1 MTLVMSARK
10 RLFHALEHYDKSDP
24 ASVIISSIVVVVI
37 AINLIAIILESIPA
51 YAEAYGETFLV
62 IELTSCVFF
71 MIEYLLR
78 IWVCVEA
85 PLDRGQTADDQSSL
99 VTRLRHVVKPMSI
112 IDLIAFLPS
121 ILQVL
126 MPGLDLRFLRI
137 LRLFRV
143 FKLIRYFASLD
154 ILLNVL
160 YDERKNLTGT
170 FLIMLIVLTL
180 AASALYVVERDVQTR
195 RIWLH
200 SSGHVVGNGGATTVG
215 YGDAIPMTTVG
226 KLLGSIVTILGIGMV
241 ALPSGILAASFSDQL
256 RSSRRHL
263 QASVDEA
270 LEDGIL
276 SQDEIERL
284 RGMGN
289 DMGLRPETLD
299 ELIQSTA
306 RITAKERHNPIILDI
321 DGPKHESMVKIK
333 WIKIRPSSPL

>member
-1 MTLVMSARK
+1 MALLGSTRN
-10 RLFHALEHYDKSDP
+10 RLYHALEHYDRTDP
-24 ASVIISSIVVVVI
+24 ASVVISSMVVGVI

-51 YAEAYGETFLV
+51 YAEAYSETFFA
-62 IELTSCVFF
+62 IELISCIFF
-71 MIEYLLR
+71 LLEYVLR
-78 IWVCVEA
+78 VWVCIEKPVPA
-85 PLDRGQTADDQSSL
+85 HRSHLAKSSSL
-99 VTRLRHVVKPMSI
+99 GQRLRHIVKPMSI
-112 IDLIAFLPS
+112 IDLLAFLPS
-121 ILQVL
+121 LLQVL

-180 AASALYVVERDVQTR
+180 AASALYVVERAVQPETFGS
-195 RIWLH
+195 IPQAMWWAMAAL
-200 SSGHVVGNGGATTVG
+200 TTVG
-215 YGDAIPMTTVG
+215 YGDVIPMTTLG
-226 KLLGSIVTILGIGMV
+226 KILGSLVTILGIGMV

-256 RSSRRHL
+256 RSSRRSL

-276 SQDEIERL
+276 TQDEIDRL
-284 RGMGN
+284 RRMGN

-306 RITAKERHNPIILDI
+306 RLKANQHHQSVVLDI
-321 DGPKHESMVKIK
+321 DGETTQIDEKDNV
-333 WIKIRPSSPL
+333 